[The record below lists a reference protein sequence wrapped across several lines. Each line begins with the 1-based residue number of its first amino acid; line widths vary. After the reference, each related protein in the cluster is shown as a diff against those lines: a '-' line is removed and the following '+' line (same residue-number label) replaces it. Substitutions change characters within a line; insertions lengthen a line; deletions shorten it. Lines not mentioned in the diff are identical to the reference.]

1 MTMPRFTAVVM
12 TMLAVYWYAPALIA
26 QEIDSPAARAR
37 DIRITDRMIGYDPA
51 DTDTTSIRNDT
62 LAEIIATVFANKPAG
77 LAQFTAALKTKL
89 DGIEAG
95 ARGDLTGAEIISL
108 IDSILGTTWKT
119 GGGGG
124 SGLTAA
130 QAAKLARYAENPAF
144 APAANPDDYRM
155 LGAYTFIAYSQASYN
170 SGNVSAGEVMVSPQ
184 LTGNRRLSLI
194 HI

>member
-77 LAQFTAALKTKL
+77 LAQFTRVEDQAGRDRGRGQRRP
-89 DGIEAG
+89 DG
-95 ARGDLTGAEIISL
+95 
-108 IDSILGTTWKT
+108 
-119 GGGGG
+119 
-124 SGLTAA
+124 
-130 QAAKLARYAENPAF
+130 
-144 APAANPDDYRM
+144 
-155 LGAYTFIAYSQASYN
+155 
-170 SGNVSAGEVMVSPQ
+170 
-184 LTGNRRLSLI
+184 RRDNLP
-194 HI
+194 H